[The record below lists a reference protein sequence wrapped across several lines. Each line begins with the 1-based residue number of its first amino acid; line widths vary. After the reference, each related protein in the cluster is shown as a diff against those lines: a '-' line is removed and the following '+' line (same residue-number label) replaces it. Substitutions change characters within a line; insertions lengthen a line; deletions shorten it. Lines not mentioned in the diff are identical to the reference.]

1 MISQNSN
8 IISKLNTLINENK
21 ILGDQI
27 ASLEKNF
34 SVDYDQDFL
43 KVRFNELINISQ
55 HNVPVI
61 IIILFT
67 L

>member
-21 ILGDQI
+21 ILRDRI

>member
-21 ILGDQI
+21 ILRDWI

>member
-21 ILGDQI
+21 ILRDQI

-61 IIILFT
+61 IIILFI